1 VPIDHGC
8 GNFSAVE
15 TRPHPARRWVG
26 SRTDPSDS
34 RLKHGAGLLA
44 RHKPETA
51 EQVFRTVLDEFP
63 DSAVANAML
72 AMALADQGRGRDALF
87 SADFAIG
94 RDPGLALGHAARACA
109 LETMGLS
116 WEAEM
121 ESRQAVAL
129 APTDPNR
136 HSDLA
141 GIVGRAGRYHEALDI
156 TGKGLSLNPQHLPS
170 IHCRALALVS
180 LGRTDDAESVLASA
194 LLEDLDLAQLRASV
208 GLALESKGDRA
219 GAAVQYREALR
230 LDPATVSAREGLRR
244 LEGRYSKLI
253 PARLRRKKA

>member
-1 VPIDHGC
+1 MRASQP
-8 GNFSAVE
+8 
-15 TRPHPARRWVG
+15 RRWIG
-26 SRTDPSDS
+26 NRTDPGDS
-34 RLKHGAGLLA
+34 RLKHGAELLA
-44 RHKPETA
+44 RNKPETA
-51 EQVFRTVLDEFP
+51 EQVFRTVLSEFP

-87 SADFAIG
+87 SADFALG
-94 RDPGLALGHAARACA
+94 RDPHLALGHAARACA

-116 WEAEM
+116 SEAEM

-141 GIVGRAGRYHEALDI
+141 GIVGRAGRYHEALAI
-156 TGKGLSLNPQHLPS
+156 TGKALSLNPQHLPS

-180 LGRTDDAESVLASA
+180 LGRLEDAERVLASA

-208 GLALESKGDRA
+208 GLALEAQGNRHEA
-219 GAAVQYREALR
+219 GAQYREALR
-230 LDPATVSAREGLRR
+230 LDPSTETARVGLRR
-244 LEGRYSKLI
+244 LEGRYSRII
-253 PARLRRKKA
+253 PARLRRKQG

>member
-1 VPIDHGC
+1 ME
-8 GNFSAVE
+8 A
-15 TRPHPARRWVG
+15 RPSSGRRWIG

-34 RLKHGAGLLA
+34 RLKHGAELLA

-51 EQVFRTVLDEFP
+51 EQVFRTVLTEFP

-87 SADFAIG
+87 NADFAIA
-94 RDPGLALGHAARACA
+94 RDPHLSLAHAARACA
-109 LETMGLS
+109 LETMGLN

-141 GIVGRAGRYHEALDI
+141 GIVGRAGRYQEALEI
-156 TGKGLSLNPQHLPS
+156 TSKGLSLNPQHLPS

-180 LGRTDDAESVLASA
+180 LGRNADAEEVLTSA

-208 GLALESKGDRA
+208 GLALESKGDRG

-230 LDPATVSAREGLRR
+230 LDPSISLAQEGLRR
-244 LEGRYSKLI
+244 LEGRYAKLL
-253 PARLRRKKA
+253 PARLRRKRT

>member
-1 VPIDHGC
+1 ME
-8 GNFSAVE
+8 A
-15 TRPHPARRWVG
+15 RPSSGRRWIG

-34 RLKHGAGLLA
+34 RLKHGAELLA

-51 EQVFRTVLDEFP
+51 EQVFRTVLTEFP

-87 SADFAIG
+87 SADFAIA
-94 RDPGLALGHAARACA
+94 RDPHLSLAHASRACA
-109 LETMGLS
+109 LETMGLT

-141 GIVGRAGRYHEALDI
+141 GIVGRAGRYQEALEI
-156 TGKGLSLNPQHLPS
+156 TSKGLSLNPQHLPS

-180 LGRTDDAESVLASA
+180 LGRTADADEVLASA

-208 GLALESKGDRA
+208 GLALEAQGNTAD
-219 GAAVQYREALR
+219 AAVQYREALR
-230 LDPATVSAREGLRR
+230 LDPSIELAKTGLRR
-244 LEGRYSKLI
+244 LEGRYSKLL
-253 PARLRRKKA
+253 PARLRRKRT